1 MPHVVTR
8 SCCGDASCVFACP
21 VNCIHPTPD
30 EPDFATAE
38 MLYVDPV
45 ACVDCGACVSA
56 CPVGAIKPHTK
67 LTDAELPFLE
77 INQLFHTPPA
87 PRPVQAPLRKIART
101 DPARGGL
108 RVAIVGSGPAA
119 LYAADEVL
127 KQDGARVTVV
137 DGLPTPYGLARAGVA
152 PDHPDTR
159 EVIGLFREIERQ
171 EGFAYVLGA
180 EVGIDLTHED
190 LAAHHHAVLYATGA
204 SLDRRLGIPGEDL
217 AGSGTATAFVA
228 WYNGHP
234 DHTTLDVPLDA
245 ERVVV
250 VGNGNV
256 ALDVARILA
265 TDPERLAGT
274 DIADHALEALRSSA
288 VREVVLVARRG
299 AGQAAYTLPELTG
312 LAMRDDIDLVVE
324 GGLRLDAETERRR
337 AAGTLDRLLE
347 QKLRVLEQLP
357 EPRGAGRRRV
367 VLRFGA
373 SPVRVLG
380 EGAVTGV
387 ELVENDLLLDADGTV
402 RAAPTDR
409 TIRLEAGLVLR
420 SVGYRGRPVAG
431 VPFDEATATIPN
443 AGGRVVDATGAAVPG
458 TYVAGWIKRGPSG
471 FIGTNKS
478 DAEETVAHLVD
489 DFNAGALPDPAGA
502 ATSFAALVRQRVP
515 GALDLDGWRAVDSYE
530 RAWGAEHGRPRRRLV
545 DRAAMAEVVRVAAE
559 RREREELA
567 RARRGRS
574 TPWRRSEGRA
584 ASGPVSPRL

>member
-30 EPDFATAE
+30 EPDFLTAE

-119 LYAADEVL
+119 MYAADEVL
-127 KQDGARVTVV
+127 KQEGARVTVV
-137 DGLPTPYGLARAGVA
+137 DRLPTPYGLARAGVA

-159 EVIGLFREIERQ
+159 EVIRLFREIERQ

-180 EVGIDLTHED
+180 EVGTDLTHAD
-190 LAAHHHAVLYATGA
+190 LAAHHHAVIYATGA
-204 SLDRRLGIPGEDL
+204 SLDRRLGVPGEDL
-217 AGSGTATAFVA
+217 PGSGTATAFVA

-265 TDPERLAGT
+265 THPDRLAGT
-274 DIADHALEALRSSA
+274 DIADHALAALQESK

-324 GGLRLDAETERRR
+324 GGLRLDAETVRRR
-337 AAGTLDRLLE
+337 EAGTLEPMLE

-357 EPRGAGRRRV
+357 APRGEGRRRV
-367 VLRFGA
+367 VLRFGV
-373 SPVRVLG
+373 SPVQVLG
-380 EGAVTGV
+380 EGAVAGV
-387 ELVENDLLLDADGTV
+387 ELVENDLRVDADGTV
-402 RAAPTDR
+402 RAVATDR
-409 TIRLEAGLVLR
+409 TTVLDAGLVLR

-431 VPFDEATATIPN
+431 IPFDEVAATIPHV
-443 AGGRVVDATGAAVPG
+443 AGRVVDAAGAPVPA

-478 DAEETVAHLVD
+478 DAEETVSHLVD
-489 DFNAGALPDPAGA
+489 DFNAGVLPDPAGA
-502 ATSFAALVRQRVP
+502 PTSFTALVRRQVP
-515 GALDLDGWRAVDSYE
+515 GALDLTGWRAVDSYE

-559 RREREELA
+559 RHEREEQA
-567 RARRGRS
+567 RAQRS
-574 TPWRRSEGRA
+574 RTAPWRRSEGRA
-584 ASGPVSPRL
+584 PAGPGPARL